1 MSHFY
6 QGSAKNA
13 GYTCAI
19 AATRGPM
26 KEALWIALVGVV
38 IVIVIVIRFA
48 VRAGRR
54 LGTPTQRAS
63 LATLHTANLAA
74 PALRTGLNKGSA
86 ERSIP
91 HLRQLIG
98 TAGVAIADTFGI
110 LAAEG
115 MDSGALRAGGGA
127 GAGGDLERAAPGPVP
142 SRPGV

>member
-1 MSHFY
+1 
-6 QGSAKNA
+6 
-13 GYTCAI
+13 
-19 AATRGPM
+19 M

-38 IVIVIVIRFA
+38 VVIVIVIRFA
-48 VRAGRR
+48 VRSERR
-54 LGTPTQRAS
+54 LGTPTQRAA

-98 TAGVAIADTFGI
+98 TPGVAIADTFGI

-115 MDSGALRAGGGA
+115 LDPRTV
-127 GAGGDLERAAPGPVP
+127 R
-142 SRPGV
+142 